1 MLKAGFIL
9 LTIAIAITI
18 YRGASY
24 AADQAFPVARRRKN
38 FKIVTAMV
46 LLLWPV
52 YVGILSSSDFFLDP
66 SLPPRIPLC
75 LVLPCFIMIAFFFL
89 SGFYRNLINVIQLS
103 WLIYFQ
109 TFRIALELLLFGL
122 FMEHMLPWSITL
134 EAYNFDIGIGI
145 TAPIIGFLVARGR
158 LYRWAVIGWNVLGLL
173 TILALAIIINT
184 YAYRPWLFNE
194 TTTMLGKGFGTFP
207 YTYFAS
213 CFLPS
218 AVFIHIFAIVKA
230 RKLKST

>member
-9 LTIAIAITI
+9 LTVAIAITI

-24 AADQAFPVARRRKN
+24 AADQAFPVLARRNR
-38 FKIVTAMV
+38 FKIITAII
-46 LLLWPV
+46 LLLWPA
-52 YVGILSSSDFFLDP
+52 YVAILSSTDFFLDP
-66 SLPPRIPLC
+66 SLPPRVPLY
-75 LVLPCFIMIAFFFL
+75 LVLPCLIMTAFFFL
-89 SGFYRNLINVIQLS
+89 NGRYKALIDAIQLS
-103 WLIYFQ
+103 WLVYFQ

-145 TAPIIGFLVARGR
+145 TAPIVGFLVARGR
-158 LYRWAVIGWNVLGLL
+158 LYRWAVIGWNILGLL
-173 TILALAIIINT
+173 TISVLATIINT

-194 TTTMLGKGFGTFP
+194 TATMLGKGFGTFP

-218 AVFIHIFAIVKA
+218 AIFMHIFAIVKA
-230 RKLKST
+230 RKLKSS